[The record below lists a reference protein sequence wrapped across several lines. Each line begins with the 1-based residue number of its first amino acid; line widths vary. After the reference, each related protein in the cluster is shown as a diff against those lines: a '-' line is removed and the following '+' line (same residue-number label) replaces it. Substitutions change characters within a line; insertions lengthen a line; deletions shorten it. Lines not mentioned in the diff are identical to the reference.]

1 MFLQAAFSDSV
12 LSGSSY
18 GPPVLSGSKASLPE
32 LETSPYHCKWDQ
44 ILVRL
49 QEEGSRGA
57 NSFLCFLLVSYL
69 PPLLPV
75 TGPRI
80 STKRISG
87 RIHVG
92 VGGWG
97 VTHSVIIRAE
107 PWRGQRRE
115 GGRAAAVGAPGTWNV
130 NWEDCFN
137 KALIFANAGRG
148 LAAGGGHTG
157 GRAAH
162 SQILSANN
170 VK

>member
-1 MFLQAAFSDSV
+1 MFIQAGFSDSV

-32 LETSPYHCKWDQ
+32 LETSPYHCKSDQ
-44 ILVRL
+44 ILVCL
-49 QEEGSRGA
+49 QEAGRRGA
-57 NSFLCFLLVSYL
+57 NSFLRFLLVSCL
-69 PPLLPV
+69 SPP
-75 TGPRI
+75 PR
-80 STKRISG
+80 SHPRW
-87 RIHVG
+87 
-92 VGGWG
+92 GGLH
-97 VTHSVIIRAE
+97 TASLSE
-107 PWRGQRRE
+107 PWRGQRRK
-115 GGRAAAVGAPGTWNV
+115 GGRAAAVGAPGIWNV